1 MLTQTAKAELT
12 VRVEN
17 TINGHFIATS
27 IATLAPKAIDLPD
40 LHSQAASREEA
51 LADLESKIKE
61 RLITTEI
68 VTLSWQ
74 ITPKSNP
81 WLDIVGKYAADPD
94 FDRMLFHIETERK
107 LNDDEEFL
115 TEGQI

>member
-27 IATLAPKAIDLPD
+27 IDLPD
-40 LHSQAASREEA
+40 LYSQAASREEA

-74 ITPKSNP
+74 IAPKSNP

>member
-1 MLTQTAKAELT
+1 MMLTQTAKAELT

-27 IATLAPKAIDLPD
+27 IDLPD
-40 LHSQAASREEA
+40 LQSQAASREEA
-51 LADLESKIKE
+51 IADLESKIKK

-68 VTLSWQ
+68 VTLSLP
-74 ITPKSNP
+74 IMPKSNP
-81 WLDIVGKYAADPD
+81 WLDIFGKYAADPD

-107 LNDDEEFL
+107 LNDDEKFL
-115 TEGQI
+115 DENQV

>member
-27 IATLAPKAIDLPD
+27 IDLPD

-74 ITPKSNP
+74 IAPKSNP

-107 LNDDEEFL
+107 LNDDEKFL
-115 TEGQI
+115 AKGQI